1 MGNVRHVTRIP
12 NPSRLSCKRTDYKI
26 TSFIIVIYIR
36 FEKMCNLKFQSNLK
50 RIGRTGYEYDT
61 MRISECQYYGTSN
74 IFVTKGR
81 MFLKSEKMKS
91 KLRKY
96 LTKNYSS
103 LNQSHDGWLQ
113 NTLMILIINVA
124 IFLSCRLMLQIFSL
138 HKSILI
144 LDQLQACRPW
154 GCQGCHGTPRFWQ
167 IS

>member
-1 MGNVRHVTRIP
+1 M
-12 NPSRLSCKRTDYKI
+12 
-26 TSFIIVIYIR
+26 IR
-36 FEKMCNLKFQSNLK
+36 CVFQN
-50 RIGRTGYEYDT
+50 T
-61 MRISECQYYGTSN
+61 N
-74 IFVTKGR
+74 IMVHQIFLLPR
-81 MFLKSEKMKS
+81 AACDRQFLKSEKMKS

-144 LDQLQACRPW
+144 LGQLCFHDMFLPFSSYCIFESIFYKYLQNNRNCCFKSVP
-154 GCQGCHGTPRFWQ
+154 Q
-167 IS
+167 ILSMVKQSISF